1 MKDLSIPIKLVL
13 AVLFLLCLLPM
24 PYGYYQLVRLIAL
37 VGFSIL
43 AYDASRKENKTEMII
58 YIGLAILFQPLIKI
72 SLGRSLWNMVDVVV
86 AVGLILSILRDRSTK
101 P

>member
-24 PYGYYQLVRLIAL
+24 PYGFYQLVRLLAL
-37 VGFSIL
+37 MGFSIL

>member
-24 PYGYYQLVRLIAL
+24 PYGFYQLVRLLAL
-37 VGFSIL
+37 LGFSIL

-58 YIGLAILFQPLIKI
+58 YIGLAILFQPLIKF

>member
-24 PYGYYQLVRLIAL
+24 PYGFYQLVRLLAL
-37 VGFSIL
+37 LGFSIL